1 MSQEKNINSCVN
13 YSPSITRAPKQKI
26 TVDMYDDMQND
37 DILLKKGTGM
47 VAQICNHCSSK
58 NEAGRL
64 LHANIAAYQ
73 LEEKTKQNKKQTT
86 KENT

>member
-37 DILLKKGTGM
+37 DILLKKGTG
-47 VAQICNHCSSK
+47 
-58 NEAGRL
+58 
-64 LHANIAAYQ
+64 
-73 LEEKTKQNKKQTT
+73 
-86 KENT
+86 